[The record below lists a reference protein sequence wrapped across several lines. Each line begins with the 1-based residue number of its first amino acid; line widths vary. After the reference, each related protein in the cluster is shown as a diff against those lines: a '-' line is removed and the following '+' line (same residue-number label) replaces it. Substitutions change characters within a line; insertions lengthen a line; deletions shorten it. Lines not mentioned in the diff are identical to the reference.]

1 MSNVALG
8 KRVSIFL
15 KRAYLYPAPEPLPRG
30 RSFWIA
36 TGLVTLAVVLFS
48 GFFIY
53 YLTGMHDVYL
63 THAEDLGIMDQAI
76 WNTVHGQWLHQ
87 TICNVIND
95 TNCSSPAGISR
106 FALHFEPIL
115 FLVALFYLV
124 VPNPKTLLVVQ
135 TLVVASG
142 AFPAFWL
149 ARLRL
154 RNEWAGV
161 VIALLY
167 LLYPAQQQATVFDFH
182 AVTFT
187 AALLLFT
194 LYFMYTRRT
203 GWLFVF
209 ALLSMACKEE
219 IAGLIFMFALWSIV
233 FQHRWRTGSVL
244 MLLALTWTALSFLM
258 LHLFSPLG
266 HSLLVSRYT
275 YLGSNPVRIALTL
288 LAHPATS
295 LRNFVLQRDH
305 MLYLRGLVV
314 PAGFL
319 LLLAPWILFL
329 ALPTLALNLLSSDPQ
344 AYSGLFH
351 YSAEIVPVLIFA
363 TIEAI
368 VLILWL
374 LQVLSFVWQRQ
385 VHRPPLARLP
395 LALQPRSW
403 KFNVAQIAHIGLLTL
418 LLGYVLANV
427 IRVEYLRDNT
437 MPFSPRF
444 QWPQTNAHLAL
455 ADHFI
460 AMIPPTASVSAQS
473 NLVPHISERRSIY
486 LFPYADDEA
495 DYIFLDV
502 TSDTIYPFFG
512 SPPYIREVK
521 NVILRGHYGIVAA
534 EDGYLL
540 LKRGLPPTT
549 LSPYSLTQTA
559 SNLNKEF
566 LLPELP
572 ASFCSFT
579 QASPQEVDNPVQ
591 VTFSSNTTGTPIADL
606 IGFHVDAL
614 NPFSIAGGGMT
625 VTTYWRVIT
634 STKVPLQP
642 LVFITDQHNHE
653 HLVSFD
659 FPGAYW
665 CQTNAWK
672 PGMIVKL
679 QSRYFSLQQYVS
691 VPTGLVHLSIALV
704 PLTQTFGTMMAV
716 QQRLSLHIVQSSGKI
731 SATQSSNGLNLRS
744 LMLVP

>member
-1 MSNVALG
+1 MSNVALR
-8 KRVSIFL
+8 KRISIFL
-15 KRAYLYPAPEPLPRG
+15 NRTYLYPAPDPLPCG

-36 TGLVTLAVVLFS
+36 TGLVATAFLLFS

-76 WNTVHGQWLHQ
+76 WNTVHGQWLRQ
-87 TICNVIND
+87 TICNAIND
-95 TNCSSPAGISR
+95 TNCSGLAGISR
-106 FALHFEPIL
+106 FALHVEPIL
-115 FLVALFYLV
+115 FLVALFYLI
-124 VPNPKTLLVVQ
+124 VPNPKTLLVLQ

-154 RNEWAGV
+154 RNEWAGA

-167 LLYPAQQQATVFDFH
+167 LLYPAQQRATVFDFH

-203 GWLFVF
+203 VWLFVF
-209 ALLSMACKEE
+209 AILSMACKEE
-219 IAGLIFMFALWSIV
+219 IAGLVVMFGLWSII
-233 FQHRWRTGSVL
+233 FQRRWRSGSLLV
-244 MLLALTWTALSFLM
+244 LLAFAWTGMSLLV

-266 HSLLVSRYT
+266 HSLLTSRYT
-275 YLGSNPVRIALTL
+275 YLGSNPFKIALTL
-288 LAHPATS
+288 LAHPGNT

-305 MLYLRGLVV
+305 LLYLRGLLV

-319 LLLAPWILFL
+319 PLLAPWILLL
-329 ALPTLALNLLSSDPQ
+329 ALPTLALNLLSNDPQ
-344 AYSGLFH
+344 VYSGLFH

-368 VLILWL
+368 VLAIWL
-374 LQVLSFVWQRQ
+374 LQLLSFVWQRR
-385 VHRPPLARLP
+385 VRRLALARLP
-395 LALQPRSW
+395 LAMLPRSW
-403 KFNVAQIAHIGLLTL
+403 NFQFARLAHVSLLIL
-418 LLGYVLANV
+418 LLGYVLVSV
-427 IRVEYLRDNT
+427 IRFDYLRDNI

-455 ADHFI
+455 ADRFI

-502 TSDTIYPFFG
+502 TSNTIYPFFG
-512 SPPYIREVK
+512 SPDYIREVK
-521 NVILRGHYGIVAA
+521 AVILGGHYGVVAA

-549 LSPYSLTQTA
+549 ISPYSLTQAA
-559 SNLNKEF
+559 SNLDRRF

-579 QASPQEVDNPVQ
+579 QPLVQKVDNPVQ
-591 VTFSSNTTGTPIADL
+591 VTFSSATTGAPVADL
-606 IGFHVDAL
+606 IGFRVDAL
-614 NPFSIAGGGMT
+614 NPFSVAGGGMT
-625 VTTYWRVIT
+625 VTTYWRVIAPT
-634 STKVPLQP
+634 EIPLQP
-642 LVFITDQHNHE
+642 IAFVTDRHNQE

-659 FPGAYW
+659 FPGTYW

-672 PGMIVKL
+672 PGMVVKL
-679 QSRYFSLQQYVS
+679 QSRSFGLRQYFS

-704 PLTQTFGTMMAV
+704 PLTQSFGTIMAV
-716 QQRLSLHIVQSSGKI
+716 QQRLPLHIVQSSGKI
-731 SATQSSNGLNLRS
+731 SATQGSNGLNLGS

>member
-1 MSNVALG
+1 MINIALR
-8 KRVSIFL
+8 KRISIFL
-15 KRAYLYPAPEPLPRG
+15 RRTYLYPAPEPLPRG

-36 TGLVTLAVVLFS
+36 TGVVTTAVLLFS

-87 TICNVIND
+87 TICNTIND
-95 TNCSSPAGISR
+95 TNCSSPAGVSR

-124 VPNPKTLLVVQ
+124 LPNPKTLLVLQ
-135 TLVVASG
+135 TLIVASG

-154 RNEWAGV
+154 RNEWAGA

-167 LLYPAQQQATVFDFH
+167 LLYPAQQRATVFDFH

-203 GWLFVF
+203 VWLFVF
-209 ALLSMACKEE
+209 AILSMACKEE
-219 IAGLIFMFALWSIV
+219 IAGLVFMFGLWSIV
-233 FQHRWRTGSVL
+233 FQRRWRSGSVL
-244 MLLALTWTALSFLM
+244 VLLALVWTGLSFLM

-266 HSLLVSRYT
+266 HSLLTSRYT
-275 YLGSNPVRIALTL
+275 YLGSNPLKIALTL
-288 LAHPATS
+288 LTHPSNS
-295 LRNFVLQRDH
+295 LKNFVLQRDH
-305 MLYLRGLVV
+305 MLYLRGLLV

-319 LLLAPWILFL
+319 PLLAPWILLL
-329 ALPTLALNLLSSDPQ
+329 ALPTLALNLLSNDPQ
-344 AYSGLFH
+344 VYSGLFH

-368 VLILWL
+368 VLTLWL
-374 LQVLSFVWQRQ
+374 LQVLSFVWHSQSYGPAQ
-385 VHRPPLARLP
+385 ARSVLTM
-395 LALQPRSW
+395 LPRSW
-403 KFNVAQIAHIGLLTL
+403 NFNFARIAHLGLLTL

-455 ADHFI
+455 AEHFI
-460 AMIPPTASVSAQS
+460 TMIPPAASVSAQS
-473 NLVPHISERRSIY
+473 NLVPHISERRNIY

-502 TSDTIYPFFG
+502 TSNTIYPFFG
-512 SPPYIREVK
+512 SPEYIREVK
-521 NVILRGHYGIVAA
+521 DVILRGHYGIVVA

-540 LKRGLPPTT
+540 LKRGLLPTT
-549 LSPYSLTQTA
+549 ISPYSLAQTA
-559 SNLNKEF
+559 SNLDRRF

-579 QASPQEVDNPVQ
+579 QSLAQEVENPVQ
-591 VTFSSNTTGTPIADL
+591 VTFSSSTTGKPVADL
-606 IGFHVDAL
+606 IGFHVGAL

-625 VTTYWRVIT
+625 VTTYWRVVTAT
-634 STKVPLQP
+634 SVPLQP
-642 LVFITDQHNHE
+642 VAFVTDQHNQE

-659 FPGAYW
+659 FPGTYW
-665 CQTNAWK
+665 CQTNEWK
-672 PGMIVKL
+672 PGMVVKL
-679 QSRYFSLQQYVS
+679 QSRSFSLQQYFS

-704 PLTQTFGTMMAV
+704 PLTQTFATMMAV
-716 QQRLSLHIVQSSGKI
+716 QQRLPLHIVRSSGKI
-731 SATQSSNGLNLRS
+731 SATQGSNGLNLRS